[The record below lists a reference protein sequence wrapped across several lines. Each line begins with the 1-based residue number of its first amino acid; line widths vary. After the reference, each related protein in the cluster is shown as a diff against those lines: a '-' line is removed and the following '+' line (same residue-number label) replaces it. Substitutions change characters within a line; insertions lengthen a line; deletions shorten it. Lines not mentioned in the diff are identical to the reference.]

1 MKQQHS
7 RLRSLRLRS
16 HRLRPTSSFE
26 RLSQAVT
33 DWSGRTET
41 VVASV
46 ALVLVWAITGPYF
59 RYSDTWQLVIN
70 TLTNLVT
77 FIMVFL
83 IQQSQNKDSLAVQ
96 LKLNEIVAA
105 LHGAS
110 NRLIAIEDLSED
122 DLRALHARYQRLLD
136 VADGHAARS
145 SVSIEALHA
154 AETAPAGPPAA
165 VRSSA

>member
-7 RLRSLRLRS
+7 RLPGLRLRG
-16 HRLRPTSSFE
+16 HFRRTGTFE

-41 VVASV
+41 VIASV
-46 ALVLVWAITGPYF
+46 GLVLVWAITGPYF
-59 RYSDTWQLVIN
+59 HYSDTWQLVIN

-83 IQQSQNKDSLAVQ
+83 IQRSQNKDSLAVQ
-96 LKLNEIVAA
+96 LKLNEVVAA

-110 NRLIAIEDLSED
+110 NRLIAIEDLSEEE
-122 DLRALHARYQRLLD
+122 LRALHVRYQRLLD
-136 VADGHAARS
+136 VTDGHAARS

-154 AETAPAGPPAA
+154 ADGPPAA
-165 VRSSA
+165 APAAVPSGA

>member
-1 MKQQHS
+1 VKQQHS
-7 RLRSLRLRS
+7 RLRGLRLRGPF
-16 HRLRPTSSFE
+16 RRTGVFE

-33 DWSGRTET
+33 DWSGRTGT

-46 ALVLVWAITGPYF
+46 GLVLAWAVTGPYF
-59 RYSDTWQLVIN
+59 HYSDTWQLVIN

-77 FIMVFL
+77 FVMVFL
-83 IQQSQNKDSLAVQ
+83 IQRSQNKDSLAVQ

-110 NRLIAIEDLSED
+110 NRLIAIEDLSEE
-122 DLRALHARYQRLLD
+122 DLRALRERYQRLLD
-136 VADGHAARS
+136 VTDGHAARS

-154 AETAPAGPPAA
+154 PEKPAPAQPAPTPSGA
-165 VRSSA
+165 